1 MSKSKMMLLFL
12 VLTSLLLSGC
22 WSKRE
27 LNELGIVVALGIDKV
42 DDDYEV
48 SIQVVDPSEISSKQ
62 PSSGRSPVVTYHAKG
77 KSVFEAIR
85 RMTTLTPRKPYFSHL
100 QIVVIGEELAKE
112 GINEP
117 LDFIARDHE
126 FRNDFDVIV
135 SHEATAKDV
144 LNVLTPI
151 EKMPANKL
159 LNSIKVSEKSFGST
173 LSVSTDELLNTL
185 SGKEKSA
192 VLSAV
197 EIQGDTKLG
206 IDQTNVERIKT
217 PVILKYAGIAV
228 FKDDKLVG
236 LLSEEESIY
245 YNFLNNKIE
254 STVEVIACPKG
265 DELSTEITKSSSKIK
280 GTFKNGQ
287 PKITIKID
295 VTQNIGEVNCD
306 INLTTDKTIHFI
318 DKKTEE
324 KIKEQTEKTLK
335 IIQQDYKLD
344 ILGFGEALHRA
355 DPKKWDKL
363 QKDWSTI
370 YPEVTVN
377 IEVHVTTQG
386 FGTIQNSLLYNSKE

>member
-1 MSKSKMMLLFL
+1 MSKLKLMLFL
-12 VLTSLLLSGC
+12 VLASLLLSGC

-27 LNELGIVVALGIDKV
+27 LNELAIVVALGIDKV

-85 RMTTLTPRKPYFSHL
+85 RMTTITPRKPYFSHL

-112 GINEP
+112 GLNEP

-135 SHEATAKDV
+135 SHEATAKEV
-144 LNVLTPI
+144 LNILTPI
-151 EKMPANKL
+151 EKIPANKL
-159 LNSIKVSEKSFGST
+159 LNSIQVSEKSFGST

-185 SGKEKSA
+185 SSKEKSA

-197 EIQGDTKLG
+197 EIHGDTKLG

-228 FKDDKLVG
+228 FKEDKLVG
-236 LLSEEESIY
+236 VLSEEESTY

-254 STVEVIACPKG
+254 STIQVIACPKG
-265 DELSTEITKSSSKIK
+265 GELSTEITKSTSKIK
-280 GTFKNGQ
+280 GTFKNSQ
-287 PKITIKID
+287 PKITITID
-295 VTQNIGEVNCD
+295 ITQNIGEVNCD
-306 INLTTDKTIHFI
+306 INLTKDKTIHLI

-324 KIKEQTEKTLK
+324 KIKEHTEKTLK
-335 IIQQDYKLD
+335 IIQKDYKLD
-344 ILGFGEALHRA
+344 ILAFGEALHRT
-355 DPKKWDKL
+355 DPKEWKKI
-363 QKDWSTI
+363 QKEWSTI

-386 FGTIQNSLLYNSKE
+386 LGTIQNSLLYKSKE

>member
-112 GINEP
+112 GLNEP

-135 SHEATAKDV
+135 SHEATAKEV

-159 LNSIKVSEKSFGST
+159 LNSIKVS
-173 LSVSTDELLNTL
+173 
-185 SGKEKSA
+185 
-192 VLSAV
+192 
-197 EIQGDTKLG
+197 
-206 IDQTNVERIKT
+206 
-217 PVILKYAGIAV
+217 
-228 FKDDKLVG
+228 
-236 LLSEEESIY
+236 
-245 YNFLNNKIE
+245 
-254 STVEVIACPKG
+254 
-265 DELSTEITKSSSKIK
+265 
-280 GTFKNGQ
+280 
-287 PKITIKID
+287 
-295 VTQNIGEVNCD
+295 
-306 INLTTDKTIHFI
+306 
-318 DKKTEE
+318 
-324 KIKEQTEKTLK
+324 
-335 IIQQDYKLD
+335 
-344 ILGFGEALHRA
+344 
-355 DPKKWDKL
+355 
-363 QKDWSTI
+363 
-370 YPEVTVN
+370 
-377 IEVHVTTQG
+377 
-386 FGTIQNSLLYNSKE
+386 